1 MRGLITA
8 GGDLTNQEIFSEEYD
23 KADIRIAV
31 DSGIEFYYRY
41 KKLPEMVLGDFDSIS
56 KDGKEFISDERI
68 ETSSFPPEK
77 DYTDLELGIEYL
89 AEKGCRKIVILGAV
103 GDRIDHSLANLFM
116 MVRFYKKGIDL
127 ILKNNLMKIQ
137 VVEGEIEIQ
146 KDYKFLSVVPVSQE
160 GIEITL
166 EGFYYPLKN
175 HPVEMGSTLAV
186 SNFLTGERGRIKISK
201 GTGFVI
207 ETNEK

>member
-1 MRGLITA
+1 MIGLITA
-8 GGDLTNQEIFSEEYD
+8 GGDLTNQEIFIEEYN
-23 KADIRIAV
+23 KADICIAV

-41 KKLPEMVLGDFDSIS
+41 EKEPEIVLGDFDSIS
-56 KDGKEFISDERI
+56 EEGREFIMERKI

-77 DYTDLELGIEYL
+77 DYTDLELGIDYL
-89 AEKGCRKIVILGAV
+89 IEKGCKKIILLGAV

-116 MVRFYKKGIDL
+116 MVRFYKKGISV
-127 ILKNNLMKIQ
+127 ILKNNLMKVQ
-137 VVEGEIEIQ
+137 VLEGEIEI
-146 KDYKFLSVVPVSQE
+146 KKNYAFLSVVPVTSE
-160 GIEITL
+160 GIELTL

-186 SNFLTGERGRIKISK
+186 SNYLTGDTGRIRISK